1 MVAKVLD
8 TIIGKQIGWKIETN
22 ILSLSIIKKH
32 MNISEQEISLTL
44 QAMKSKGKW
53 ITLQLQPEIGL
64 SSIKAECNRMFI
76 NDGRDGKWEDVSE
89 SFYDE
94 MVNSFDSRYSK

>member
-1 MVAKVLD
+1 
-8 TIIGKQIGWKIETN
+8 
-22 ILSLSIIKKH
+22 

-53 ITLQLQPEIGL
+53 IALQLQPGFGV
-64 SSIKAECNRMFI
+64 SSIKAEGNRMFI

>member
-1 MVAKVLD
+1 
-8 TIIGKQIGWKIETN
+8 
-22 ILSLSIIKKH
+22 

-53 ITLQLQPEIGL
+53 IALQLHPGL
-64 SSIKAECNRMFI
+64 GASSIKAEGNRMFI